1 MKQPFKITTL
11 TAFVM
16 TDGDGVEGI
25 LAIGKDGEWM
35 PLVAADEARITSFRP
50 YAESV
55 ARRCNRPVKLIR
67 FSVREE
73 LETINHSAGGH

>member
-25 LAIGKDGEWM
+25 PAVHKNGEWM
-35 PLVAADEARITSFRP
+35 PLIAADQERIESFRP
-50 YAESV
+50 YAQSI
-55 ARRCNRPVKLIR
+55 ARRLNQPIKLVR

-73 LETINHSAGGH
+73 LETINSGAGGP